1 MSADTSERMPR
12 PFYDEDGITLYL
24 GDCRELLNPVLAH
37 HGLPALVLTD
47 PPYGDTSLDWDRW
60 PDGWLSALGPAARQ
74 MWCFGS
80 FRMFLGRGREFAEAG
95 WTLGQEVVWEK
106 HNGSSFHADRFKRVH
121 ELAVHWY
128 RGRWSTLDISPQ
140 YVNEATARTARTVRR
155 KTRPAHTGHIDAS
168 VYRSEDGGPKLQRS
182 VIYSRSMHGSAIH
195 PTEKPAGI
203 IEPLMRYSTGR
214 GDLVLDPFGGSC
226 STARVARTLGRRAVC
241 IEANEE
247 YLERAVAALRQGVLN
262 LVPAVPSTNPSDA

>member
-140 YVNEATARTARTVRR
+140 YVNEATARTVRR

-262 LVPAVPSTNPSDA
+262 LVHAATSTNPSDA